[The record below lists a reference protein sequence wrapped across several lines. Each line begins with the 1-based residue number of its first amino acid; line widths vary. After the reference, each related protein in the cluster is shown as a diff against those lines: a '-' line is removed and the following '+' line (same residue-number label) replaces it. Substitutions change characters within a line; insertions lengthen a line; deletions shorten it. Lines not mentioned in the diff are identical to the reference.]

1 MAEVLLLHHAQGL
14 TPGVL
19 EFADQLRAAG
29 HTVHT
34 PDYYDG
40 KVFDDLNEGVKYGE
54 EELGMKEITARCR
67 AAAEALPTDI
77 VYGGFSM
84 GSMRAQLFAQTRP
97 GAKGALLFHGG
108 IAPSWFDSEWPEG
121 VPVQIHT
128 MDKDP
133 WAEMD
138 ETNKLVEAA
147 PGTELY
153 LYPGDKH
160 LFADSSLPDYDE
172 KAATLLMERVLTFLR
187 RVDQA
192 GQ

>member
-1 MAEVLLLHHAQGL
+1 
-14 TPGVL
+14 
-19 EFADQLRAAG
+19 
-29 HTVHT
+29 
-34 PDYYDG
+34 
-40 KVFDDLNEGVKYGE
+40 
-54 EELGMKEITARCR
+54 
-67 AAAEALPTDI
+67 
-77 VYGGFSM
+77 
-84 GSMRAQLFAQTRP
+84 
-97 GAKGALLFHGG
+97 
-108 IAPSWFDSEWPEG
+108 
-121 VPVQIHT
+121 

-147 PGTELY
+147 PGAELY

-172 KAATLLMERVLTFLR
+172 KAASLLMERVLTFLR

>member
-14 TPGVL
+14 TPGVKK
-19 EFADQLRAAG
+19 FADQLRSAG

-34 PDYYDG
+34 PDYYGG

-54 EELGMKEITARCR
+54 DEVGMKEI
-67 AAAEALPTDI
+67 EAGCGAGGGALTNEI

-84 GSMRAQLFAQTRP
+84 GSVRAQLFAQTRP

-108 IAPSWFDSEWPEG
+108 IAPSWFDSDWPEG

-147 PGTELY
+147 PNAEGY
-153 LYPGDKH
+153 LYPRDKH
-160 LFADSSLPDYDE
+160 LFPHSSLPRYDRKE
-172 KAATLLMERVLTFLR
+172 PTPTGGALLP
-187 RVDQA
+187 
-192 GQ
+192 